1 MGTGHEHSGA
11 DLPRASRAM
20 TRVLA
25 VLVALVVIATAIG
38 AIAIWPGKASERGSV
53 PVAANGSNWVTATV
67 ISAPTADGT
76 VQAVVAGATPSQ
88 RTLTLEPEMNVLP
101 KIGDRVVAFEVTPGG
116 DLYFWQFQR
125 SSPMLVLLV
134 LYLIAVIAVARWRG
148 VGALLGLA
156 LAAGVLIFFTV
167 PSLFS
172 GHSPLAV
179 GMVSGSGALLVL
191 VYMAHGVN
199 ARATTAYLG
208 TIGGLLLTGL
218 IGAWAVSSSH
228 LTGYWTEDGQQLE
241 LVDRHVSLPGLVLCG
256 VILAG
261 LGVLNDITV
270 TQASA
275 VWELR
280 AAKPHAGRREIFARG
295 MRIGRDHIASTV
307 YTLAFAYVGAALP
320 IIMLV
325 SLYDNTLAMT
335 MTSEDIA
342 EEIVRTLVGSI
353 GLVLAVPLTTLIA
366 VFVAHTRETEPG
378 DGVAREPDAAA
389 PEARG
394 GSAETRR

>member
-1 MGTGHEHSGA
+1 MGSHHGHGET
-11 DLPRASRAM
+11 DIPRASRAT
-20 TRVLA
+20 TRTLA
-25 VLVALVVIATAIG
+25 VLVALIVAATAIG
-38 AIAIWPGKASERGSV
+38 AAAIWPTKASEADSV
-53 PVAANGSNWVTATV
+53 PVAADGSSWVHATV
-67 ISAPTADGT
+67 MSTPRADGT
-76 VQAVVAGATPSQ
+76 VRAAVEGATPYQ
-88 RTLTLEPEMNVLP
+88 RTMTLQPRMNVLP

-116 DLYFWQFQR
+116 DLYFWEYQR
-125 SSPMLVLLV
+125 SSPMIVLLV

-156 LAAGVLIFFTV
+156 LAAGILIFFAV

-179 GMVSGSGALLVL
+179 GMVSGSGALLIL
-191 VYMAHGVN
+191 IYMAHGVN

-228 LTGYWTEDGQQLE
+228 LTGYWTEEGGQLE

-325 SLYDNTLAMT
+325 SLYDSSLAMT

-366 VFVAHTRETEPG
+366 VFVAHTRQPDASQGVATEPRVIAP
-378 DGVAREPDAAA
+378 VAPT
-389 PEARG
+389 
-394 GSAETRR
+394 GSVATRR